1 MKILE
6 IKRHINK
13 PDQSYLC
20 DLLKRGK
27 DYIIIKYVNERPGS
41 VGSVF
46 FDTGSTTYAYY
57 RDGMGYVVWKMMNPQ
72 GVLEGYLFHICCD
85 LQVRKD
91 RVAYLDL
98 LLDIWVDPRGRME
111 ILDRDEVQEC
121 ARAGML
127 GVHELEWIAQQE
139 QQVVESW
146 RHMVDDFD
154 RLLQHFDRRSPST

>member
-13 PDQSYLC
+13 ADQSYLC
-20 DLLKRGK
+20 DLLKRGD
-27 DYIIIKYVNERPGS
+27 DYILIKYVNERPGT

-57 RDGMGYVVWKMMNPQ
+57 RDGEGYVVWKMINPHN
-72 GVLEGYLFHICCD
+72 VLEGYLFHICCD
-85 LQVRKD
+85 LQVRED

-98 LLDIWVDPRGRME
+98 LLDIWIDPVGQLK

-121 ARAGML
+121 VQRGLL
-127 GVHELEWIAQQE
+127 GERELEWIARQE
-139 QQVVESW
+139 QLVIENWQQIVTI
-146 RHMVDDFD
+146 FD
-154 RLLQHFDRRSPST
+154 RLL

>member
-20 DLLKRGK
+20 DLLKRGD
-27 DYIIIKYVNERPGS
+27 DYILIKYVNERPGS

-57 RDGMGYVVWKMMNPQ
+57 RDGEGYVVWKMINPHN
-72 GVLEGYLFHICCD
+72 VLEGYLFHICCD
-85 LQVRKD
+85 LQVRED

-98 LLDIWVDPRGRME
+98 LLDIWIDPGGQLK

-121 ARAGML
+121 VQSGLL
-127 GVHELEWIAQQE
+127 GEHELGWIARQE
-139 QQVVESW
+139 EQIVANWQHIVA
-146 RHMVDDFD
+146 DFD
-154 RLLQHFDRRSPST
+154 RLL